1 MTRINTNVS
10 SLNAQKTLARSN
22 AQLQQALTRL
32 STGLRINAGKDDPA
46 GLIASEMLRSD
57 IVGAQ
62 KAITNNQTANQMIAT
77 ADSALGQ
84 VSALLNDIRGL
95 VEEAANRGALSDAQI
110 AANQLQIDSSLQ
122 AIDRIAQVT
131 RFQGRALLDGNLDF
145 VTTNVDET
153 KLTNLRVNQA
163 NFGTQT
169 QIDVGVNV
177 ASQASQAVLVYNGS
191 QISGAATVEIGGA
204 NGFQTFNF
212 GAGSTIQQIASA
224 INLVSDATGVQAV
237 LNNRVAETAS
247 QGESKLVN
255 IGGAEGLKITAD
267 TAGKN
272 AGDFTVRYTT
282 GSSTTAAW
290 TAGSPNVIDVTV
302 ETSQWAAAGAAAAP
316 VNIGGNNTLTLAAKI
331 AGSQFNGV
339 DLEIVD
345 GGANTAT
352 YDYATNKV
360 TVNLTVAGSTASD
373 VATLI
378 NNKLGNLFTATAG
391 GAQDNDIAEGTYNNL
406 SNNAGTDGGTV
417 QATLADVR
425 AAINGTIGSQVTAT
439 DLGSNSATTT
449 VDVIKY
455 SGAIGE
461 LNNAAGAG
469 QPNNR
474 IQLTGTDSAAH
485 MPVVF
490 RSNGVNQSLS
500 ISFINNTRT
509 NGKST
514 AYLQGAGGGSVL
526 KIEAV
531 AQGSQNDGWTF
542 NIVNSA
548 SEKSIVYDKATKTVT
563 YTNALAGKT
572 ANAIASELNA
582 VVGSQFQVTVISGG
596 TNNFTTGASAVTADG
611 SVYDGVYVN
620 LATDANG
627 VVTSTA
633 NEVVAAIN
641 ANSALQSLGIVASN
655 VTYSDGSG
663 VAATGTVTLMEVG
676 KTASNQAASGATFA
690 ANGATARLTVTA
702 KTAGAAYNGVKIAF
716 VDGATSGSE
725 YATYDA
731 TNKILTFHIADG
743 VTTADQLVT
752 AFNTGSGTAQAV
764 KDLFTVTG
772 PSGGGGGAVTA
783 TDIGWLSGGVTYTG
797 TSLGGVD
804 SEGNY
809 DAGQVIGT
817 AGLSIKSI
825 EYGSKQFVS
834 VKTLSGTFTTY
845 DSTNTA
851 SQRANGTDARVQ
863 VNGIQA
869 VADGLKV
876 ALSTST
882 LDLSFDLLSTVT
894 AGTNFTFQLVGGGAL
909 FQIGP
914 DVLSSQQ
921 ARLGIGSVNSSR
933 LGGTAGRLDE
943 LKSGGAKSLTG
954 DIVGAGKVVNQAIAT
969 VATLRGRLGAFQ
981 KTTLDTNI
989 ATLNDTLQALTDA
1002 ESSIRDADF
1011 AAETANLTRAQILA
1025 QSGLSVLKLAN
1036 QSPQQVLTLL
1046 Q

>member
-46 GLIASEMLRSD
+46 GLIASEALRSD

-95 VEEAANRGALSDAQI
+95 VEEAANRGALSEAQI

-131 RFQGRALLDGNLDF
+131 RFQGKALLDGNLDF
-145 VTTNVDET
+145 VTKNVDST
-153 KLTNLRVNQA
+153 KLANLQVNQA

-169 QIDVGVNV
+169 QIDVGVSV
-177 ASQASQAVLVYNGS
+177 ASQATQASLVFNGS
-191 QISGAATVEIGGA
+191 QLGGAATVEIGGIE
-204 NGFQTFNF
+204 GFQTLNF
-212 GAGSTIQQIASA
+212 GAGSSIQQIASA

-247 QGESKLVN
+247 QGEVKLVN
-255 IGGAEGLKITAD
+255 TGGVEGLKIQAD
-267 TAGKN
+267 TAGKF
-272 AGDFTVRYTT
+272 AGDFTVRYTK
-282 GSSTTAAW
+282 GASTSASW
-290 TAGSPNVIDVTV
+290 TAGNPNVIDVTV
-302 ETSQWAAAGAAAAP
+302 ATSQWATAGAAAAP
-316 VNIGGNNTLTLAAKI
+316 VSIGNDNTLTLAAKI
-331 AGSQFNGV
+331 AGSQFNEV
-339 DLEIVD
+339 DLEIVN
-345 GGANTAT
+345 GAGNTAT
-352 YDYATNKV
+352 YDYTANKV
-360 TVNLTVAGSTASD
+360 TVTLTVAGSRASH
-373 VATLI
+373 VANLI
-378 NNKLGNLFTATAG
+378 NTQLGNLFTATAG
-391 GAQDNDIAEGTYNNL
+391 GAQTQDIVAGTYNNL
-406 SNNAGTDGGTV
+406 SNNAGANGGTV
-417 QATLADVR
+417 TATLTAVKN
-425 AAINGTIGSQVTAT
+425 AINGSIGTQVTAT
-439 DLGSNSATTT
+439 DLGSNSGTTT
-449 VDVIKY
+449 VDVINY

-461 LNNAAGAG
+461 LNNAAGAS

-474 IQLTGTDSAAH
+474 IQLTGTDTAAH

-514 AYLQGAGGGSVL
+514 AYLQGGGSGSVL

-548 SEKSIVYDKATKTVT
+548 TEKSIVYDKATKTVT
-563 YTNALAGKT
+563 YTNALASKT
-572 ANAIASELNA
+572 ASAIASELNA
-582 VVGSQFQVTVISGG
+582 AVGSQFQVTVVAGG
-596 TNNFTTGASAVTADG
+596 ANNFTTATSAVTADG

-641 ANSALQSLGIVASN
+641 ANSALQSLGITASN

-663 VAATGTVTLMEVG
+663 VAATGTVTLMEMG
-676 KTASNQAASGATFA
+676 KSASNQAASGTTFA
-690 ANGATARLTVTA
+690 ANGATARVTVTA
-702 KTAGAAYNGVKIAF
+702 KTAGAAYNGVKIQF
-716 VDGATSGSE
+716 VDGVTAGNE
-725 YATYDA
+725 YAEYDA
-731 TNKILTFHIADG
+731 TNKVLTFHIANG
-743 VTTADQLVT
+743 VTTADNLVT

-772 PSGGGGGAVTA
+772 PSGSGSGAVT
-783 TDIGWLSGGVTYTG
+783 TNDIGWLTGGVTYTG

-817 AGLSIKSI
+817 AGMSIKSI
-825 EYGSKQFVS
+825 DYGSKQFVS
-834 VKTLSGTFTTY
+834 VKTLSGTFATY
-845 DSTNTA
+845 DSTGNA
-851 SQRANGTDARVQ
+851 LQRATGTDAKVQ

-876 ALSTST
+876 SLSTST
-882 LDLSFDLLSTVT
+882 LDLSFELLSSVT
-894 AGTNFTFQLVGGGAL
+894 AGSSFTFQVVGGGAL

-921 ARLGIGSVNSSR
+921 ARLGIASVNSSR
-933 LGGTAGRLDE
+933 LGGTFGRLDE
-943 LKSGGAKSLTG
+943 LKSGGSKSLTA
-954 DIVGAGKVVNQAIAT
+954 DIVGAGKVVNQAITT

-1011 AAETANLTRAQILA
+1011 AAETANLTRSQILA

-1036 QSPQQVLTLL
+1036 QSPQQVLSLL

>member
-1 MTRINTNVS
+1 MTRINTNLS
-10 SLNAQKTLARSN
+10 SLTAQKTLASSN
-22 AQLQQALTRL
+22 AQLQTALTRL
-32 STGLRINAGKDDPA
+32 STGLRINSGKDDPA
-46 GLIASEMLRSD
+46 GLIASEVLRSD
-57 IVGAQ
+57 IISTE
-62 KAITNNQTANQMIAT
+62 KAITNTQRANQMIAT

-84 VSALLNDIRGL
+84 VSTLLNDIRGL
-95 VEEAANRGALSDAQI
+95 VTEAANQGVLSDDQI

-153 KLTNLRVNQA
+153 KLTNLQVNQA

-169 QIDVGVNV
+169 QIDVGVSV
-177 ASQASQAVLVYNGS
+177 ASQATQAVLVFNGS
-191 QISGAATVEIGGA
+191 QLGGAATVEIGGTS
-204 NGFQTFNF
+204 GFQTFNF

-237 LNNRVAETAS
+237 LNNRVATTAS

-267 TAGKN
+267 TAGRH
-272 AGDFTVRYTT
+272 AGDFTVRYSK
-282 GSSTTAAW
+282 GSSTSAAW
-290 TAGSPNVIDVTV
+290 TAGSPNVIDVTL
-302 ETSQWAAAGAAAAP
+302 ETSQWAAAAGSAK
-316 VNIGGNNTLTLAAKI
+316 NIGGNNTLALAAKI

-360 TVNLTVAGSTASD
+360 TVNLTVAGSRASD

-378 NNKLGNLFTATAG
+378 NNQLGNLFTATAG
-391 GAQDNDIAEGTYNNL
+391 GAQDNDIAAGTYNNL
-406 SNNAGTDGGTV
+406 SDNAGTNGGVV
-417 QATLADVR
+417 QATLTAVKT
-425 AAINGTIGSQVTAT
+425 AINTTIGTYVTAT

-449 VDVIKY
+449 ADLINY
-455 SGAIGE
+455 SGAIGD
-461 LNNAAGAG
+461 LNSATGSG

-548 SEKSIVYDKATKTVT
+548 TEKSIVYDTANKTVT

-572 ANAIASELNA
+572 ANAIADELNA
-582 VVGSQFQVTVISGG
+582 VVGTQFQVSVVAGG
-596 TNNFTTGASAVTADG
+596 GNNFTTGTSAVTADG

-641 ANSALQSLGIVASN
+641 ANSAMQSLGIVASN

-676 KTASNQAASGATFA
+676 KTAVNQAASGTTYA
-690 ANGATARLTVTA
+690 ANGATARVTVTA
-702 KTAGAAYNGVKIAF
+702 KTAGAAYNGVKVQF
-716 VDGATSGSE
+716 VDGATAGSE

-731 TNKILTFHIADG
+731 TNKILTFHVESG
-743 VTTADQLVT
+743 TTTADDLVT

-783 TDIGWLSGGVTYTG
+783 NDIGWLSGGVTYTG

-834 VKTLSGTFTTY
+834 VKTLSGTFATY
-845 DSTNTA
+845 DTTNTA

-876 ALSTST
+876 SLSTST
-882 LDLSFDLLSTVT
+882 LDLSFDLLSSVT
-894 AGTNFTFQLVGGGAL
+894 AGSNFTFQLVGGGAL

-933 LGGTAGRLDE
+933 LGGTYGRLDE

-981 KTTLDTNI
+981 KTTPT
-989 ATLNDTLQALTDA
+989 
-1002 ESSIRDADF
+1002 
-1011 AAETANLTRAQILA
+1011 
-1025 QSGLSVLKLAN
+1025 
-1036 QSPQQVLTLL
+1036 SPP
-1046 Q
+1046 

>member
-10 SLNAQKTLARSN
+10 SLNAQKTLARTN

-62 KAITNNQTANQMIAT
+62 KAIANNQTANQMIAT

-145 VTTNVDET
+145 VTKNVDET
-153 KLTNLRVNQA
+153 RLTNLQVNQA

-169 QIDVGVNV
+169 QIDVGINV
-177 ASQASQAVLVYNGS
+177 AAQATQAELVFNGS
-191 QISGAATVEIGGA
+191 QIGGAATVEIGGTA
-204 NGFQTFNF
+204 GFQTFNF

-237 LNNRVAETAS
+237 LNNRVATTAT

-255 IGGAEGLKITAD
+255 VGGVEGIKITAD
-267 TAGKN
+267 TAGRIP
-272 AGDFTVRYTT
+272 GDFTVRYTRGAT
-282 GSSTTAAW
+282 TTASW
-290 TAGSPNVIDVTV
+290 TSGSPNVIDVTV
-302 ETSQWAAAGAAAAP
+302 ATTQWATAGAAATP
-316 VNIGGNNTLTLAAKI
+316 VNIGNDNQLTLAARI
-331 AGSQFNGV
+331 AGTQFNGV
-339 DLEIVD
+339 DLTIVN
-345 GGANTAT
+345 GTGNTAT
-352 YDYATNKV
+352 YDYATNRV
-360 TVNLTVAGSTASD
+360 TVTLTVAGSTATN
-373 VATLI
+373 VANLI
-378 NNKLGNLFTATAG
+378 NQQLGNLFIATAS
-391 GAQDNDIAEGTYNNL
+391 GAQTNDVVAGTYNDL

-417 QATLADVR
+417 TATLAQVR
-425 AAINGTIGSQVTAT
+425 SAINTSIGTQVTAT
-439 DLGSNSATTT
+439 DLGANSATTV
-449 VDVIKY
+449 VDVINY

-474 IQLTGTDSAAH
+474 IQLTGTDTAAH

-490 RSNGVNQSLS
+490 RANGVNQSLS

-514 AYLQGAGGGSVL
+514 AYLQGANSVL
-526 KIEAV
+526 KVEAV

-542 NIVNSA
+542 NIVNHA
-548 SEKSIVYDKATKTVT
+548 TERSIVYDRATRTVT
-563 YTNALAGKT
+563 YTANLASTT

-582 VVGSQFQVTVISGG
+582 AVGTQFQISVVSGG
-596 TNNFTTGASAVTADG
+596 TNNFGSAASSVTADG
-611 SVYDGVYVN
+611 SIYDGVYVN

-633 NEVVAAIN
+633 NEVVSAIN
-641 ANSALQSLGIVASN
+641 ANPALQSLGIVASN

-676 KTASNQAASGATFA
+676 RTATNQAASGTTYA
-690 ANGATARLTVTA
+690 ANGSTARVTVTA
-702 KTAGAAYNGVKIAF
+702 KNAGAAYNGVKIAF
-716 VDGATSGSE
+716 ANGATAGNE

-731 TNKILTFHIADG
+731 ANKILTFHIAAG
-743 VTTADQLVT
+743 VTTADALVT
-752 AFNTGSGTAQAV
+752 AFNTGSGTAQSV
-764 KDLFTVTG
+764 KDLFLVTG
-772 PSGGGGGAVTA
+772 PSGGGPGIVTSN
-783 TDIGWLSGGVTYTG
+783 DIGWLTGGVTYSG

-809 DAGQVIGT
+809 DANQVIGT

-834 VKTLSGTFTTY
+834 VKTLAGTFTTY

-876 ALSTST
+876 SLNTST
-882 LDLSFDLLSTVT
+882 LDLSFELLSTVT
-894 AGTNFTFQLVGGGAL
+894 AGTNLNFQIVGGGAL

-921 ARLGIGSVNSSR
+921 ARLGIASVNSSR

-943 LKSGGAKSLTG
+943 LKSGGAKSLTN

-1011 AAETANLTRAQILA
+1011 AAETASLTRAQILS

-1036 QSPQQVLTLL
+1036 QSPQQVLALL